1 MSEPV
6 WWLEVRVSGS
16 VDRQAVIDALFAI
29 GSEGVQEIGDD
40 VVTHLPASVSRGE
53 IESAILGADSSA
65 TIAIVE
71 AVPADWSAWSAAVRS
86 HDIGALTVTPP
97 WLAGAGDL
105 ARTVVIEPAMAF
117 GTGEHGTTRGVI
129 RLMQEFTLAGM
140 TVADLGAG
148 SAVLS
153 IAAAKLG
160 ARRVIAIEL
169 DPDATENAL
178 LNISFNGVADRV
190 HFIEGDAQVLLPLI
204 APVDLVVA
212 NILSSVITALLP
224 LMHDSLTRGG
234 RAILSGILIG
244 ERPIILNELV
254 GGGWRVDAEHAEEE
268 WWSVLVS
275 RS

>member
-1 MSEPV
+1 MSQTIR
-6 WWLEVRVSGS
+6 WLEVRVSGS
-16 VDRQAVIDALFAI
+16 IDRQSVIDALFAI
-29 GSEGVQEIGDD
+29 GSEGVQEIGDG
-40 VVTHLPASVSRGE
+40 VVTHLPASASPAE
-53 IESAILGADSSA
+53 IRNAILSADSSA
-65 TIAIVE
+65 IVTIVE
-71 AVPADWSAWSAAVRS
+71 AEPLDWSTWSAAVRS
-86 HDIGALTVTPP
+86 HEIGALTVTPP

-129 RLMQEFTLAGM
+129 RLMQEFHLADM

-178 LNISFNGVADRV
+178 LNISVNGVADRV

-212 NILSSVITALLP
+212 NILSSVITGLLP
-224 LMHDSLTRGG
+224 VIHDSLTQGG
-234 RAILSGILIG
+234 RAILSGILVD
-244 ERPIILNELV
+244 ERPMILNELAA
-254 GGGWRVDAEHAEEE
+254 GGWRVEAEHTEED